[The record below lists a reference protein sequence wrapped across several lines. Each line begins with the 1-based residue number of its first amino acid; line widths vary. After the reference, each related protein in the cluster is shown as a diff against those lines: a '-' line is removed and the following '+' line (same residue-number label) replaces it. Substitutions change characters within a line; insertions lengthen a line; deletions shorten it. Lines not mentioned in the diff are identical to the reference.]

1 MRFGG
6 LRHRPLRGL
15 RRLAFL
21 GRVHRARAVAQTL
34 RDRHPALSRVAAS
47 RTRGVAYACLD
58 IAPYDG
64 VRGPFGSD
72 VVEAG
77 LLDELAGSVES
88 NGRNPS
94 PTVTLVDRVAVEHP
108 VVSLHQTYEGIP
120 RVGGQGL
127 DPVFSHGASAQ
138 AETERVTRGV
148 AEHPEGRLWLVI
160 GLMIGLGGA
169 ELEDRGFAVIEV
181 VDDDVDVHLLRNV
194 LPGPPGRR
202 VGIDRLEREALRA
215 MGMAAPYGQ
224 FRTIHFRVIRSRRRC
239 VVARTSLGSTGAQ
252 D

>member
-1 MRFGG
+1 M
-6 LRHRPLRGL
+6 
-15 RRLAFL
+15 
-21 GRVHRARAVAQTL
+21 HRARAVPQIF

-64 VRGPFGSD
+64 LRGPFGSD

-138 AETERVTRGV
+138 AETERVTGGV
-148 AEHPEGRLWLVI
+148 EQHPEGRLWLVI
-160 GLMIGLGGA
+160 GLVIGL
-169 ELEDRGFAVIEV
+169 
-181 VDDDVDVHLLRNV
+181 
-194 LPGPPGRR
+194 
-202 VGIDRLEREALRA
+202 
-215 MGMAAPYGQ
+215 
-224 FRTIHFRVIRSRRRC
+224 
-239 VVARTSLGSTGAQ
+239 
-252 D
+252 